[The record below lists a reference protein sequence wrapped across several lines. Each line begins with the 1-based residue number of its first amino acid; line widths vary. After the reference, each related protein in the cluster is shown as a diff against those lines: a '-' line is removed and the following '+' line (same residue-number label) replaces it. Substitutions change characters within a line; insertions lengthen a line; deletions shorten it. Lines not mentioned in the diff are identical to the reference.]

1 MELLGPIPWWNST
14 AKCAKIKLS
23 DIIKNALK
31 TMLKIDIK
39 STTTKARVCSRLIK
53 WLSLLKAT
61 EHCTEITSDKRRWKT
76 RKISAGEASDG
87 VWGNIDGANVKYRR
101 CALSKQ
107 TCCWANAND
116 GYSDTTKTAYEGEQ
130 GKRVSLPIS
139 LILYAFVNNVCRAYA
154 FWGCIAVDRRNT
166 VRLQVFCLICGNH
179 SVVGPFPGTLT
190 NRTPNSF
197 FVNGSNER

>member
-1 MELLGPIPWWNST
+1 MELLGPIPWWSSI
-14 AKCAKIKLS
+14 AKCAKIKLC

-61 EHCTEITSDKRRWKT
+61 EHYTEITSDKRRWKT
-76 RKISAGEASDG
+76 RKISAGDESDG
-87 VWGNIDGANVKYRR
+87 IWGSTDEANVKYRR
-101 CALSKQ
+101 CALSKR

-139 LILYAFVNNVCRAYA
+139 LILYAFLNNVY
-154 FWGCIAVDRRNT
+154 VEHM
-166 VRLQVFCLICGNH
+166 H
-179 SVVGPFPGTLT
+179 SGGALPSIEETLLGF
-190 NRTPNSF
+190 RY
-197 FVNGSNER
+197 FVWFVEIIL